1 MLFGRYFELEGQL
14 FATSIGSRKNHLAE
28 ADFIRNHRSTDPHS
42 GSAIDALPAE
52 EDRLA
57 ALLERGLGLSPTPHM
72 LGAFVQQSKLRAH
85 NLGIEESAYIRLLE
99 MGGPAARTEWMA
111 VAPAL
116 VVGETFLFRDTQLWN
131 LIEKTLIPSF
141 ASLARPLWL
150 WSAGCSTGEEAY
162 TLAIVARRALGSD
175 VARILATDVNPKAV
189 AAARVGVYGQW
200 SLRGVDVDK
209 REGLTV
215 NGTQTVR
222 VHEDIKSMVRF
233 ETHNLND
240 DNAYPPVGM
249 QSFELVMCRNV
260 LIYMSHAA
268 RVRIINNLARLI
280 SPGGV
285 LILGHGE
292 GAGIDVDDLIVER
305 HEAGVVYRRP
315 MQPVAKPAPRINPPA
330 HALKTHAKRITAQKA
345 RPVERRKA
353 APPVET
359 KIAKAQPAAAAQPKS
374 REFVAAAIAHA
385 RKGDLGAA
393 EKAAI
398 AAIGADSLEPEAH
411 VLLAAFMMA
420 RGALRDAE
428 KELRR
433 ALFLD
438 PVFVPALWQIGNL
451 YGITDRKRQAAFAF
465 ARALTQLEGLSP
477 ETEALPFDNLTVG
490 ELSTLLRA
498 ELGERIEA

>member
-1 MLFGRYFELEGQL
+1 
-14 FATSIGSRKNHLAE
+14 LAE
-28 ADFIRNHRSTDPHS
+28 AHFIRNYPAAGPDS
-42 GSAIDALPAE
+42 GGAIDALPAH

-57 ALLERGLGLSPTPHM
+57 ALLERGLGLAPTAHM
-72 LGAFVQQSKLRAH
+72 VAAFLQQSKQRAH
-85 NLGIEESAYIRLLE
+85 NLGIEETAYVRLLE

-116 VVGETFLFRDTQLWN
+116 VVGETFLFRDAALWN
-131 LIEKTLIPSF
+131 LVEKTLIPSF

-162 TLAIVARRALGSD
+162 TLAIVARRALGGE

-200 SLRGVDVDK
+200 SLRGVDQEK

-222 VHEDIKSMVRF
+222 VHEEIKSMVRF

-240 DNAYPPVGM
+240 ENAYPPAGM
-249 QSFELVMCRNV
+249 QSFEMIVCRNV
-260 LIYMSHAA
+260 LIYMSQQA
-268 RVRIINNLARLI
+268 RIKIINNLARLI
-280 SPGGV
+280 SPGGI

-292 GAGIDVDDLIVER
+292 AAGIDVHELLVER
-305 HEAGVVYRRP
+305 HDAGVVYRRP
-315 MQPVAKPAPRINPPA
+315 LIPIVRPPAARVAHVPAKPM
-330 HALKTHAKRITAQKA
+330 KRIAAPKA

-353 APPVET
+353 AAIE
-359 KIAKAQPAAAAQPKS
+359 AKVAKPQPAPAPATY
-374 REFVAAAIAHA
+374 REFVAVAIVRA
-385 RKGDLGAA
+385 REGKLDAA
-393 EKAAI
+393 EKAALS
-398 AAIGADSLEPEAH
+398 AINADSLEPEAH

-420 RGALRDAE
+420 RGALQDAE

>member
-1 MLFGRYFELEGQL
+1 
-14 FATSIGSRKNHLAE
+14 LAE
-28 ADFIRNHRSTDPHS
+28 ADFLPTFGMSVPPADT
-42 GSAIDALPAE
+42 ALDALPVV

-57 ALLERGLGLSPTPHM
+57 SLLERGLGLSPTAHM

-85 NLGIEESAYIRLLE
+85 NLGIEENAYIRLLE

-131 LIEKTLIPSF
+131 LIENTLLPSL
-141 ASLARPLWL
+141 ASLARPMWL

-162 TLAIVARRALGSD
+162 TLAIVARRALSE
-175 VARILATDVNPKAV
+175 ASPHILATDVNPKAV

-200 SLRGVDVDK
+200 SLRGVDQDK

-222 VHEDIKSMVRF
+222 VHEDIKAMVRF

-240 DNAYPPVGM
+240 DTAYPPAGI
-249 QSFELVMCRNV
+249 QSFELIVCRNV
-260 LIYMSHAA
+260 LIYMSLHSRAK
-268 RVRIINNLARLI
+268 IINHLASLVT
-280 SPGGV
+280 PGGI

-292 GAGIDVDDLIVER
+292 AAGMDVGDLVVER
-305 HEAGVVYRRP
+305 HDAGVVYRRP
-315 MQPVAKPAPRINPPA
+315 LVPIIRPIRLVAPAAPAP
-330 HALKTHAKRITAQKA
+330 KRVIAPK
-345 RPVERRKA
+345 RKA
-353 APPVET
+353 APPVAHRPVRKEV
-359 KIAKAQPAAAAQPKS
+359 KPAKALPAKAPAASPDKC
-374 REFVAAAIAHA
+374 REFVV
-385 RKGDLGAA
+385 
-393 EKAAI
+393 AAI
-398 AAIGADSLEPEAH
+398 AAARKNDLAGAERSAVSAIAADTLDPEAH
-411 VLLAAFMMA
+411 VLLAALMMA

-428 KELRR
+428 NELRR

-451 YGITDRKRQAAFAF
+451 YGITDRKRQAAYAF

-477 ETEALPFDNLTVG
+477 DTEALPFDNLTVG

>member
-1 MLFGRYFELEGQL
+1 MV
-14 FATSIGSRKNHLAE
+14 
-28 ADFIRNHRSTDPHS
+28 
-42 GSAIDALPAE
+42 SAFL
-52 EDRLA
+52 
-57 ALLERGLGLSPTPHM
+57 
-72 LGAFVQQSKLRAH
+72 QQSKQRAH
-85 NLGIEESAYIRLLE
+85 NLGIEESAYVRLLE

-116 VVGETFLFRDTQLWN
+116 VVGETFLFRDAQLWK

-141 ASLARPLWL
+141 ATLARPLWL

-162 TLAIVARRALGSD
+162 TLAIVARRALGD
-175 VARILATDVNPKAV
+175 DAARIFATDVNPKAV

-200 SLRGVDVDK
+200 SLRGVDK
-209 REGLTV
+209 HTREGLTV

-222 VHEDIKSMVRF
+222 VHENIKAMVRF

-240 DNAYPPVGM
+240 DSAYPPAGM
-249 QSFELVMCRNV
+249 QSFEMIVCRNV
-260 LIYMSHAA
+260 LIYMSHPA
-268 RVRIINNLARLI
+268 RIRIINNLARLI
-280 SPGGV
+280 APGGI

-292 GAGIDVDDLIVER
+292 AAGIDVEELLVER
-305 HEAGVVYRRP
+305 HDAGVVYRRP
-315 MQPVAKPAPRINPPA
+315 LVPIVRPPA
-330 HALKTHAKRITAQKA
+330 RPASPPPKILKRIAAPKA

-353 APPVET
+353 APVET
-359 KIAKAQPAAAAQPKS
+359 KIAKPQPAPAPNKY
-374 REFVAAAIAHA
+374 REFVAVAIARA
-385 RKGDLGAA
+385 REGKLDAA
-393 EKAAI
+393 EKAAL
-398 AAIGADSLEPEAH
+398 AAIGADALEPEAH
-411 VLLAAFMMA
+411 VMLAAFMMA
-420 RGALRDAE
+420 RGALPEAE